1 MYTVTWLIHFQN
13 KEAAEMR
20 VCLFVSASEVTL
32 ACLAY
37 RRRALNIL
45 QGEDCIDPRDE

>member
-13 KEAAEMR
+13 KEVTEMR
-20 VCLFVSASEVTL
+20 VCFFVSASEVTL
-32 ACLAY
+32 ACSAY

-45 QGEDCIDPRDE
+45 QGEGYIDPWDD